1 MFNMINDTVAIETRC
16 PFCGKTAIVEVPMDG
31 FIAWQGGATIQQA
44 LPELDANDRER
55 LVSGICPTCWD
66 KMFSAPD
73 DEEEDDEDYDDCDY
87 EMGFDPY
94 LGCFTDD
101 C

>member
-1 MFNMINDTVAIETRC
+1 MFNMINETVAIETRC
-16 PFCGKTAIVEVPMDG
+16 PFCGKTAVVEVPTNG
-31 FIAWQGGATIQQA
+31 FIAWQGGATVQRA
-44 LPELDANDRER
+44 FPNLNADTRER

-66 KMFSAPD
+66 KMFSVPD
-73 DEEEDDEDYDDCDY
+73 DDEDEEDYDDCDY

-94 LGCFTDD
+94 LGCFSDD

>member
-1 MFNMINDTVAIETRC
+1 MFNMINETVAVETRC
-16 PFCGKTAIVEVPMDG
+16 PFCGKTAIVEVPTDG
-31 FIAWQGGATIQQA
+31 FIAWQGGATVQRA
-44 LPELDANDRER
+44 FPNLDADTRER

-66 KMFSAPD
+66 KMFSVPD
-73 DEEEDDEDYDDCDY
+73 DDEDEEDYDDCDY

-94 LGCFTDD
+94 LGCFSDD

>member
-1 MFNMINDTVAIETRC
+1 MFNMINETVAIETRC
-16 PFCGKTAIVEVPMDG
+16 PFCGKTAIVEVPTDG
-31 FIAWQGGATIQQA
+31 FIAWQGGATVQRA
-44 LPELDANDRER
+44 FPNLDADTRER

-66 KMFSAPD
+66 KKFSVPD
-73 DEEEDDEDYDDCDY
+73 DDADDEDYDDCDY

-94 LGCFTDD
+94 LGCFSDD

>member
-1 MFNMINDTVAIETRC
+1 MFNMINETVAIETHC
-16 PFCGKTAIVEVPMDG
+16 PFCGKTAIVEVPTDG
-31 FIAWQGGATIQQA
+31 FIAWQGGATIQRA
-44 LPELDANDRER
+44 FPKLDADTRER

-66 KMFSAPD
+66 KMFSVPD
-73 DEEEDDEDYDDCDY
+73 DDEDEEDYDDCDY

-94 LGCFTDD
+94 LGCFSDD

>member
-1 MFNMINDTVAIETRC
+1 MFNMINETVAIETRC
-16 PFCGKTAIVEVPMDG
+16 PFCGKTAIVEVPTDG
-31 FIAWQGGATIQQA
+31 FIAWQGGATVQRA
-44 LPELDANDRER
+44 FPNLDADTRER

-66 KMFSAPD
+66 KMFSVPD
-73 DEEEDDEDYDDCDY
+73 DDEDEEDYDDCDY

-94 LGCFTDD
+94 LGCFSDD

>member
-1 MFNMINDTVAIETRC
+1 MLNMINETVAIETRC
-16 PFCGKTAIVEVPMDG
+16 PFCGKTAIVEVPTDG
-31 FIAWQGGATIQQA
+31 FIAWQGGATVQRA
-44 LPELDANDRER
+44 FPNLDADTRER

-66 KMFSAPD
+66 KMFSVPD
-73 DEEEDDEDYDDCDY
+73 DDEDDEDYDDCDY

-94 LGCFTDD
+94 LGCFSDD

>member
-1 MFNMINDTVAIETRC
+1 MFNMINETVAVETRC
-16 PFCGKTAIVEVPMDG
+16 PFCGKTAIVEVPTDG
-31 FIAWQGGATIQQA
+31 FIAWHSGATVQRA
-44 LPELDANDRER
+44 FPNLDTDTRER

-66 KMFSAPD
+66 KMFSVPD
-73 DEEEDDEDYDDCDY
+73 DDEDEEDYDDCDY

-94 LGCFTDD
+94 LGCFSDD

>member
-1 MFNMINDTVAIETRC
+1 MFNMINETVAIETRC
-16 PFCGKTAIVEVPMDG
+16 PFCGKTATVEVPVDG
-31 FIAWQGGATIQQA
+31 FIAWQFGATVQRA
-44 LPELDANDRER
+44 FPNLDANTRER

-66 KMFSAPD
+66 KMFSVPD
-73 DEEEDDEDYDDCDY
+73 DDEDDENYDDCDY

-94 LGCFTDD
+94 LGCFSDD

>member
-16 PFCGKTAIVEVPMDG
+16 PFCGKTAIVEVPTDG
-31 FIAWQGGATIQQA
+31 FIAWQGGATVQGA
-44 LPELDANDRER
+44 FPNLDADTRER

-66 KMFSAPD
+66 KMFSVPD
-73 DEEEDDEDYDDCDY
+73 DDEDEEDYDDCDY